1 MATEIHEPHDSGD
14 RWDDRVRE
22 AYRRP
27 LAGEDAARERALA
40 RLRREPA
47 APVLRHGAWWLDAE
61 ALRLSPIAAAAAV
74 IVVLAVGAWA
84 GVRWAN
90 ARHARG
96 TALVTDPPSAT
107 TTARPA
113 AAGSGATNVTFA
125 FRAPGATRVTLVGD
139 FNGWDPDATPL
150 RRAATGEVWTV
161 DLPLPRGLHAYAFI
175 VDGADWSVDPSAPLA
190 PETTFG
196 RRNALLV
203 VDEKGAL

>member
-1 MATEIHEPHDSGD
+1 METELHEPREPGD

-27 LAGEDAARERALA
+27 LAGEEAARQRALD

-47 APVLRHGAWWLDAE
+47 APVLRHGTWWLDAD
-61 ALRLSPIAAAAAV
+61 ALRLSPVAAAAAV

-96 TALVTDPPSAT
+96 AALGTDPPRAT
-107 TTARPA
+107 AVARPA
-113 AAGSGATNVTFA
+113 SAGTGSTNVTFA